1 MEKHNY
7 SRCRPL
13 FNCLDYNGFAVSTK
27 CDQGFTDATAKQT
40 NKGDMDIKLAVNM
53 LVLSEQLNNVSYLQR
68 KEFLAN
74 RLSQCN
80 KSQLVLQF

>member
-1 MEKHNY
+1 MISAYYDTEVMEKHNY

-40 NKGDMDIKLAVNM
+40 NKGDMDIKLAGDM
-53 LVLSEQLNNVSYLQR
+53 LVLFDQTNYVSYF
-68 KEFLAN
+68 EGWSFLPTG
-74 RLSQCN
+74 
-80 KSQLVLQF
+80 